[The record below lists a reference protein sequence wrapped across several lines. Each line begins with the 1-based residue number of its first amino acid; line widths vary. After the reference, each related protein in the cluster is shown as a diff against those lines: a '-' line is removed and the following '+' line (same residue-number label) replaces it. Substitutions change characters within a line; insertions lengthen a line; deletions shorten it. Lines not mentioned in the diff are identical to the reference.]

1 MTTLEIV
8 NAIDSGKTLEVISN
22 VFEKPTICNIYKSK
36 VSDVYFFKKKGNKTA
51 DSVVKKELQRRI
63 DGIISDIIAGFN
75 IKIKELD

>member
-22 VFEKPTICNIYKSK
+22 VFCKPSICNVYKSK
-36 VSDVYFFKKKGNKTA
+36 VSDVYFFKIKGNKTS

-63 DGIISDIIAGFN
+63 DGIISDIITGYD
-75 IKIKELD
+75 IIIKELN